1 MKKLII
7 VLISV
12 ILLLALTSCD
22 FNSVFDEIVE
32 EKPDA
37 TELFLSGDKG
47 YSEYSGVYLALEGA
61 EYIDGAWRL
70 EVRWHNES
78 DYEVT
83 YGAAY
88 TVEYK
93 EDGEWK
99 NVTVADVEFIEIAYV
114 LKPHSEA
121 GETYT
126 MKYFDLSKEGKYRI
140 KTDFNISDES
150 YTGSRIIA
158 LEFSLSAEPQETL
171 PPIEVPT
178 VKETW
183 GTTIPDETEIADQP
197 ADGKVALEV
206 VGAECLYEP
215 LEQRYEPGTKVTVKI
230 DRHIGTVG
238 SNTGFFAVIDGKQ
251 AEIKWTDE
259 YQYFEFIMPESNATL
274 YMKSYSTELIDSPYA
289 DLFVHAFWAENPHLP
304 AVMVKRYYGENYGEN
319 KEGIPVAL
327 IDTGE
332 EYYGDPV
339 VEKVGELEFRYE
351 GLNRIWLVYDK
362 FYTISDAY
370 EAGILT
376 DSDVARIYSL
386 HNSGQE
392 G

>member
-7 VLISV
+7 VLIFV

-22 FNSVFDEIVE
+22 FNSVFDEIVVE
-32 EKPDA
+32 PSGSDK
-37 TELFLSGDKG
+37 LFIIGDKG
-47 YSEYSGVYLALEGA
+47 YSEYSGVYLTFEDA
-61 EYIDGAWRL
+61 EYSNGAWHIN
-70 EVRWHNES
+70 VGWHNES
-78 DYEVT
+78 SYEVV
-83 YGAAY
+83 YGLAY
-88 TVEYK
+88 TIEYYDGGKWVDVKTTDFAVE
-93 EDGEWK
+93 
-99 NVTVADVEFIEIAYV
+99 EIACV
-114 LKPHSEA
+114 VMPNKTA
-121 GETYT
+121 DETYT
-126 MKYFDLSKEGKYRI
+126 TKYFDVSRDGKYRLR
-140 KTDFNISDES
+140 TEFNISDES

-158 LEFSLSAEPQETL
+158 LEFSLSAEPQVTL
-171 PPIEVPT
+171 PPVDTPT
-178 VKETW
+178 EKETLEV
-183 GTTIPDETEIADQP
+183 TIPDETEIADQP
-197 ADGKVALEV
+197 ADGKFALEV
-206 VGAECLYEP
+206 VGAEYLYEP
-215 LEQRYEPGTKVTVKI
+215 LEQRYEPGAKVTVKI

-259 YQYFEFIMPESNATL
+259 YQYFEFVMPENNATL
-274 YMKSYSTELIDSPYA
+274 YMRSYSTELINSPYA
-289 DLFVHAFWAENPHLP
+289 DLFVHLFWSQNPHLP
-304 AVMVKRYYGENYGEN
+304 KIEVKRYYGENYGEN

-327 IDTGE
+327 LDTGE

-339 VEKVGELEFRYE
+339 VEKVGDLEFRYE

-376 DSDVARIYSL
+376 DGDVARIYSL